1 MTYYCKR
8 TGQTF
13 ATEAIAKSL
22 VSNCDA
28 ETPKAVEQAPIA
40 YLNSD
45 GSIGMDSRA
54 RDAGGNLI
62 TNQEGSQ
69 FWMDAG
75 YTGAEPPMEV
85 KAIFSS
91 AEYARDWAGEA
102 LRTIAAANP
111 GVQLSDAMGNI
122 VNYPVT
128 TGTAEI
134 WKAMPA
140 LNPANSVNY
149 NTPSSSPG
157 STNEPAYIQKITTQA
172 SVGTEEVVNNVQKAI
187 ETAKGNLMYI
197 VGGIVVVVLLVLMM
211 SGKAK
216 SGVMTS

>member
-1 MTYYCKR
+1 
-8 TGQTF
+8 
-13 ATEAIAKSL
+13 
-22 VSNCDA
+22 
-28 ETPKAVEQAPIA
+28 
-40 YLNSD
+40 
-45 GSIGMDSRA
+45 
-54 RDAGGNLI
+54 
-62 TNQEGSQ
+62 
-69 FWMDAG
+69 
-75 YTGAEPPMEV
+75 
-85 KAIFSS
+85 
-91 AEYARDWAGEA
+91 
-102 LRTIAAANP
+102 
-111 GVQLSDAMGNI
+111 MGNI

-172 SVGTEEVVNNVQKAI
+172 SVGTEEVVSNVQKAI